1 MTRTQYQG
9 GQSPS
14 FGSHESDGNLGTVQ
28 AQLCLATTNLL
39 KITTIVVGV
48 STLKQQHLGR
58 YEGDIAVKKYSKFVR
73 ENVLLCCCCR
83 RKLIKFIIVRDRRRF
98 SWRCLITLCLLI
110 MLYVVLI
117 VRTRARPSPSCR
129 LQVFPTAG
137 RPPGPTGPDSP
148 DMAGNIPG
156 PHSDRI

>member
-9 GQSPS
+9 GHSPS
-14 FGSHESDGNLGTVQ
+14 FASHESDGNLGTVQ

-48 STLKQQHLGR
+48 STLHQQHLGR

-98 SWRCLITLCLLI
+98 SWRCLITLCLSI
-110 MLYVVLI
+110 NNVISCVD
-117 VRTRARPSPSCR
+117 RKDQTRPD
-129 LQVFPTAG
+129 PTAHHNSYKCSLQLAAHLVPLTPRQP
-137 RPPGPTGPDSP
+137 RP
-148 DMAGNIPG
+148 
-156 PHSDRI
+156 HRK